1 MDVTLNGRQRTKGD
15 ELRSPAPA
23 TADRP
28 QGPGRRQWR
37 RDRSTRPRLVF
48 SPLAWLKLMLLTYAG
63 ETEVGGFGVS
73 SERDPLYV
81 QDLVTVKQHV
91 SAVGVRFEDEAVA
104 DHFDRMADRG
114 VGPARCGRLW
124 VHTHPGDSA
133 TPSAVDEETFARAF
147 GDADWAVMAIV
158 ARGGR
163 TYARLSFSAGPGGS
177 VRLPV
182 SVDWA
187 AWPGVLAEHEA
198 GAQPLTELTRAWQE
212 EYASNV
218 HPEPLPWG
226 SGLAP
231 ADDAGLIA
239 VEEDDLPGPGGWDS
253 LDLQQAYALQEMQE
267 QQQRRLN
274 TCRRAGEGAYE

>member
-1 MDVTLNGRQRTKGD
+1 MDVTPSAGKRTKGD
-15 ELRSPAPA
+15 ELGSPSPAA
-23 TADRP
+23 ADWP
-28 QGPGRRQWR
+28 QGRGRRPWR
-37 RDRSTRPRLVF
+37 RDRPIRPRLVF

-63 ETEVGGFGVS
+63 ETEVGGFGIS

-81 QDLVTVKQHV
+81 QDLVTVRQHV
-91 SAVGVRFEDEAVA
+91 TAVSVRFEDEAVA

-133 TPSAVDEETFARAF
+133 TPSAVDEETFGRAF

-212 EYASNV
+212 EYAANV

-226 SGLAP
+226 SGLVTADAP
-231 ADDAGLIA
+231 G
-239 VEEDDLPGPGGWDS
+239 EENDLPGPGGWDY
-253 LDLQQAYALQEMQE
+253 LDLQRAYALQEMQE
-267 QQQRRLN
+267 EYRRRLN
-274 TCRRAGEGAYE
+274 TCRGAAEGAYE